1 MEVAGLI
8 QALITVLTA
17 IAPVVETI
25 VVMRLITAVVL
36 LLVAE
41 ITVMM
46 VPTTVVM
53 TVPVAETMKDQR
65 LRNRITAEMTTVVE
79 TPAETKAVAETSL
92 TKAVEMTVE
101 RLQRRQALLMLLKFI
116 KIRR

>member
-1 MEVAGLI
+1 MKRMEVAGLI

-46 VPTTVVM
+46 VPTTVVV
-53 TVPVAETMKDQR
+53 TVPVAKTMKDQ
-65 LRNRITAEMTTVVE
+65 TTPE
-79 TPAETKAVAETSL
+79 PDYGGDE
-92 TKAVEMTVE
+92 
-101 RLQRRQALLMLLKFI
+101 QRWWRH
-116 KIRR
+116 RRR